1 MKRLFLAVLITLAMA
16 VPVGAADVTLSIT
29 VPDAYVPRLQAAV
42 GSLNC
47 TVVDENG
54 VVVQTLDPKACLIR
68 KMKNELADFI
78 NKYEVSVAKQTL
90 EADYNAAYQAWV
102 ESYVPVPLQ

>member
-1 MKRLFLAVLITLAMA
+1 MNKVFMAMILALAMA

-29 VPDAYVPRLQAAV
+29 VPDAYVARLQAAV
-42 GSLNC
+42 STLNC

-54 VVVQTLDPKACLIR
+54 VITQTLDPKACLIR

-102 ESYVPVPLQ
+102 DSYVPVPLQ